1 MASMSSSEED
11 LSCPMCRDILKDPV
25 ILTCSHSICKC
36 CLKTFWETTR
46 GSKECPVCKKT
57 ISLDPPCNL
66 HLKNLCETFSKQ
78 RSENRQLC
86 NLHQSEL
93 KLYCEDDKQL
103 VCLVCRD
110 SKLHQEHKFSPV
122 KETAQECKDTL
133 KTLLKPLKDKLE
145 IFNDVKL
152 TCDETA
158 PHIKVQT
165 QQTEMQ
171 IKQEF
176 EKLHQFLR
184 DEEAARIAALREE
197 EEQKSQIMKEKIEKM
212 TREISSL
219 SDTIRAIEEEMKTDD
234 VTFLQNYK
242 TMVERAQCT
251 LQDPE
256 KLSGALINVAKYLG
270 NLKFTV
276 WEKMKDLVQYTP
288 VILDPNTAHSHL
300 ILSEDL
306 TALSDSGQR
315 RALPDNPE
323 RLGPWESVLGSE
335 GINSGTHCWDV
346 KFSGNVLW
354 DVGLKPESANRST
367 VESRWSGSWFLNNCN
382 GEYKAHS
389 PDTEEGIA
397 ITMQQE
403 PKRIRVQL
411 NWDRGELSFTD
422 PDNDTHLHTF
432 THKFTER
439 VFPYFYAFLCSLKI
453 LPVKPV
459 VMVEQLS

>member
-158 PHIKVQT
+158 PHIK
-165 QQTEMQ
+165 
-171 IKQEF
+171 
-176 EKLHQFLR
+176 
-184 DEEAARIAALREE
+184 
-197 EEQKSQIMKEKIEKM
+197 
-212 TREISSL
+212 
-219 SDTIRAIEEEMKTDD
+219 
-234 VTFLQNYK
+234 NYK